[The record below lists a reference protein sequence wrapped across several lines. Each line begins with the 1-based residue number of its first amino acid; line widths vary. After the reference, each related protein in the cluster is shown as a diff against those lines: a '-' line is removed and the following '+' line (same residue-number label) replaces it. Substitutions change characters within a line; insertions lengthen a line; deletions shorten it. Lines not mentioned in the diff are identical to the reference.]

1 MYGYG
6 VVGKDEDPY
15 YVIKLGVAGF
25 NDETYGQ
32 LVGFW
37 YSILF
42 CPSLLFVS
50 PITENWNRKML
61 IGMTCTSWG
70 LLSYMNSY
78 AYDMPTMYV
87 LRLFIGLA
95 QSMSGPPTYSLITDF
110 FPPKYRVKA
119 FFAFSI
125 MQ

>member
-6 VVGKDEDPY
+6 VAGHDMDPY
-15 YVIKLGVAGF
+15 YSIQLDIKGF
-25 NDETYGQ
+25 NGETYGS

-50 PITENWNRKML
+50 PITESFNRKKL
-61 IGMTCTSWG
+61 IGYTCISWG
-70 LLSYMNSY
+70 ALSLFNAFAKNMFTMNLL
-78 AYDMPTMYV
+78 
-87 LRLFIGLA
+87 RCGIGLA

-110 FPPKYRVKA
+110 FPP
-119 FFAFSI
+119 
-125 MQ
+125 